1 MSSGLQRRRVG
12 GGGDNTLSPSTSR
25 PDLSNS
31 NSFSGRSSPVI
42 PSHSTEGINSIE
54 QQTSDHRIAFDP
66 RDMEEGEE
74 RLKFPKLTLMEE
86 VLLLGLK
93 DKQVTSGKLSSLM
106 VRDTC
111 HFGMII
117 FRILYEDVFYWNW
130 LFDRGYRCKKILHD
144 DGLNWQTDLS
154 KSLMID

>member
-1 MSSGLQRRRVG
+1 MSGLQRRRVAG
-12 GGGDNTLSPSTSR
+12 AGDNTLTPSTSR
-25 PDLSNS
+25 PDVSNH
-31 NSFSGRSSPVI
+31 NSFSGRSSPAI

-93 DKQVTSGKLSSLM
+93 DKQVHARKNF
-106 VRDTC
+106 
-111 HFGMII
+111 H
-117 FRILYEDVFYWNW
+117 
-130 LFDRGYRCKKILHD
+130 
-144 DGLNWQTDLS
+144 
-154 KSLMID
+154 